1 MLIGITALTA
11 ALGAFLVV
19 VRAEELVRLRELP
32 FSGHIRHPCGA
43 TPRPRSRAPTELREY
58 SVAFYRYMAAYS
70 ALYRRD
76 ANRAA
81 NQSTMNDCEFLN
93 LPTIPNTPNL
103 SDLMATDEEEALQQI
118 HSSLLLHAAY
128 AYFVEHQFA
137 TASGSCSEASLERE
151 RKLAQEALVLAR
163 KQKHMA
169 CLTQMTLDELGFARN
184 ATDALLDARFADL
197 RLCSRRALRDCQVM
211 LSIGQL
217 LDSIGNYAKSI
228 LDSLERN

>member
-81 NQSTMNDCEFLN
+81 NQ
-93 LPTIPNTPNL
+93 
-103 SDLMATDEEEALQQI
+103 ATDEEEALQQI